1 MRTHP
6 ANRASRFIA
15 VVLTVW
21 LFACLCALPGCGSS
35 EEASGASFT
44 PATSIATAEF
54 HKSAARGSNGAQID
68 TSAVANGYVAAAAS
82 SSSRLKFQVT
92 CNGQSTNYDL
102 PQNGTPIVC
111 PLTYGNGS
119 YTFRVMQNTSGNNYV
134 ELYSTSAQVA
144 LASEFDPYLRP
155 NVFCNYT
162 EGSACVAKARELT
175 ANATNQ
181 GEAVKAIAP
190 TWLRTSR
197 TTTTKPRSLKEH
209 RAMCP
214 TPTARWQAAPA
225 SASTTQAWAQPCC
238 AAKASLRK
246 SLPDT
251 FHPTT
256 STTPGSW
263 CTSTAP
269 GKARSPAWT
278 PTPGAALTSPSP
290 PATATRM
297 WATERATPTATPI
310 KALKHPSQKCDKA
323 TRKAAVFGANR
334 PAIAANRINRL

>member
-6 ANRASRFIA
+6 ANRASRFTA

-44 PATSIATAEF
+44 PATSIAAAEF

-175 ANATNQ
+175 TNATNQ
-181 GEAVKAIAP
+181 GEAVKAICTYVVENISYDNDKAEKLKGASGYVP
-190 TWLRTSR
+190 DPDSTLASGTGICFDYA
-197 TTTTKPRSLKEH
+197 SL
-209 RAMCP
+209 
-214 TPTARWQAAPA
+214 
-225 SASTTQAWAQPCC
+225 AQQCC

-269 GKARSPAWT
+269 GKARSSAWT

>member
-181 GEAVKAIAP
+181 GEAVKAICTYMVENISYDNDKAE
-190 TWLRTSR
+190 
-197 TTTTKPRSLKEH
+197 KLKG
-209 RAMCP
+209 
-214 TPTARWQAAPA
+214 A
-225 SASTTQAWAQPCC
+225 SGYVPDPDSTLASGTGICFDY
-238 AAKASLRK
+238 ASL
-246 SLPDT
+246 
-251 FHPTT
+251 
-256 STTPGSW
+256 
-263 CTSTAP
+263 
-269 GKARSPAWT
+269 
-278 PTPGAALTSPSP
+278 GAAMLRSQGIPAQIVTGYVSPDNIYHAWIMVHIDGTWKSAQFSVDPNTWSRVDLTF
-290 PATATRM
+290 
-297 WATERATPTATPI
+297 
-310 KALKHPSQKCDKA
+310 
-323 TRKAAVFGANR
+323 AAGNGNQNVGDGKSYTDR
-334 PAIAANRINRL
+334 YTY